1 MYGHR
6 VLNNFEK
13 MSYFIT
19 KSWFQNEQQEPTEDE
34 LSLTFEEDSEN
45 RKSILEEI
53 KDHSRKFSLN
63 SNYNQENSPTTT
75 KSSSIK

>member
-1 MYGHR
+1 
-6 VLNNFEK
+6 

-63 SNYNQENSPTTT
+63 STYNKENSPTTT
-75 KSSSIK
+75 KSSRTK